1 MATYVFENMTQAQA
15 NAFAG
20 TDILAFATTT
30 ATASNLSV
38 AIGATTDQL
47 QTITLTVGTKSLV
60 FSSSALSQASDG
72 DRLVFN
78 DGSSLILGT
87 NTADTTLT
95 GNANAAGDTVY
106 LFAGND
112 VYTATAGPSTIFA
125 STGNDTVTAGAGSSN
140 LFGGNG
146 LDSLTGGAGNDHIY
160 GQSASGGTDGADT
173 IVALGGNDYINGN
186 MGDDTIDG
194 GTGSDRIFGGAD
206 NDSIA
211 GSAGNDTVN
220 GNLGND
226 TIDGGADNDSI
237 RGGQGDDSLSGGAD
251 SDFLIGDLGNDT
263 VAGGTGTDFVT
274 GGDGNDVFSFASG
287 DATIAAAV
295 NGVTSYDTVNDYVDG
310 QDLFRLSGGTL
321 GTAAGDVLLQASG
334 ASFTTVSAA
343 TVYAQQLL
351 DGHAGFNDVAVVKV
365 GGDTYLF
372 YDKDGTAT
380 GDGTIDSIIKI
391 QGVTDVSLFTV
402 ADFAG

>member
-1 MATYVFENMTQAQA
+1 MTQAQA

-30 ATASNLSV
+30 ANASSLTV

-60 FSSSALSQASDG
+60 FSSAALSTASDAG
-72 DRLVFN
+72 NLVFN

-87 NTADTTLT
+87 NGADTTLT
-95 GNANAAGDTVY
+95 GNGTAGDTVY

-112 VYTATAGPSTIFA
+112 VYTGTAGPSTIFA
-125 STGNDTVTAGAGSSN
+125 AAGNDTVTAGAGASN
-140 LFGGNG
+140 LIGGSG
-146 LDSLTGGAGNDHIY
+146 GDSLTGGAGNDHIY
-160 GQSASGGTDGADT
+160 GQSAAGGTDGVDT
-173 IVALGGNDYINGN
+173 ILGGAGSDYINGN

-194 GTGSDRIFGGAD
+194 GAGSDRILGGAD

-211 GSAGNDTVN
+211 GSAGNDSFN

-237 RGGQGDDSLSGGAD
+237 RGGQGNDSLTGGAD
-251 SDFLIGDLGNDT
+251 SDFLIGDLGTDT
-263 VAGGTGTDFVT
+263 LAGGTGTDFVT
-274 GGDGNDVFSFASG
+274 GGEGNDVFSFAATE
-287 DATIAAAV
+287 ATIAAAV

-310 QDLFRLSGGTL
+310 QDLFRLAAGTV

-351 DGHAGFNDVAVVKV
+351 DAHAGNTDLAVVNV

-372 YDKDGTAT
+372 YNDAAGAT
-380 GDGTIDSIIKI
+380 INSIIKV
-391 QGVTDVSLFTV
+391 QGVTDVSLFTI